1 MFCYEYQVS
10 HNPNTAEI
18 PTPTWKELTG
28 IDGNGKMGKILV
40 PKDFF
45 FFHMM

>member
-1 MFCYEYQVS
+1 MSVCIYVCQVS
-10 HNPNTAEI
+10 YNPNTTEI

-40 PKDFF
+40 QLIKK
-45 FFHMM
+45 

>member
-1 MFCYEYQVS
+1 MYVCQVS
-10 HNPNTAEI
+10 HNPNTTEI

-40 PKDFF
+40 FSIIKIIKK
-45 FFHMM
+45 